1 MNTNTNELTNCMNCG
16 CTDEELFTVMVDGE
30 EKTLCAD
37 CLYEMGWERCGDC
50 GKWTENIISINDG
63 ENYVCESCAD
73 DYCRCDECGEYYTQD
88 HVYADDYGNVV
99 CHDCYDRQGYS
110 TCADC
115 GRLIDEYNGNFCED
129 DEEYYCD
136 DCYRD
141 HQHSTGVEDYSYK
154 PSPEFHARTS
164 EHEERKLFIGVE
176 LEVDDGD
183 DAGDLCRDLRGL
195 DQPIYMK
202 HDGSLGGE
210 GVEIVTHPC
219 TLNYHQYELKWGA
232 IIHACESNGYKS
244 HNTTTCGLHTHVNR
258 DVFGDDEYSRRA
270 GCAKLVLLVNALWD
284 KLVTFSRRKPDAL
297 ENWSARPYLREWDDI
312 TIGEFDGNDDDLIE
326 MAYATEDRGR
336 YQAINL
342 TNYATVEFRMFRGT
356 LKRSTLMATLQ
367 LVSNMTRYA
376 AAHTP
381 TECVHATWADVLGV
395 EQYKELT
402 AYCTER
408 GLQTA

>member
-1 MNTNTNELTNCMNCG
+1 M
-16 CTDEELFTVMVDGE
+16 
-30 EKTLCAD
+30 
-37 CLYEMGWERCGDC
+37 
-50 GKWTENIISINDG
+50 
-63 ENYVCESCAD
+63 
-73 DYCRCDECGEYYTQD
+73 
-88 HVYADDYGNVV
+88 
-99 CHDCYDRQGYS
+99 
-110 TCADC
+110 
-115 GRLIDEYNGNFCED
+115 
-129 DEEYYCD
+129 
-136 DCYRD
+136 
-141 HQHSTGVEDYSYK
+141 
-154 PSPEFHARTS
+154 
-164 EHEERKLFIGVE
+164 
-176 LEVDDGD
+176 
-183 DAGDLCRDLRGL
+183 
-195 DQPIYMK
+195 
-202 HDGSLGGE
+202 
-210 GVEIVTHPC
+210 EIVTHPC

-244 HNTTTCGLHTHVNR
+244 HDTTTCGLHTHVNR
-258 DVFGDDEYSRRA
+258 NVFGDDEYSRRA

-297 ENWSARPYLREWDDI
+297 ENWSARPYLHEWDCFTRGD
-312 TIGEFDGNDDDLIE
+312 FDGKDADLIE

-356 LKRSTLMATLQ
+356 LKRSTLIATLQ